1 MYILLCHSILVNPTH
16 QLSMFFISSLD
27 LDTLFAAQD
36 ITLLLSYA
44 AYIAIILLHM
54 LKNRGSRKLPTYCLL
69 MTDCFGLIR
78 CLITVAARHNILVWS
93 EADIASLL
101 FLILNTASSTENG
114 FSRIRRSNISQF
126 GTDSRLISTLY
137 SMSTVTSVA
146 VSIAAIYLY
155 YSQQYSDIHL
165 LYRMSELH
173 QWGAVINLFCLLASY
188 VIGKLTYR
196 ELTPKKEIKKPFYKS
211 LRTFGK
217 SIAMWIVFELYARVR
232 QSYPPKTWRDIAEIV
247 GVGFSIGTMY
257 FQIASPDIPFL
268 QEPIYEH
275 LLSEKPPLA
284 AADEF

>member
-1 MYILLCHSILVNPTH
+1 ML
-16 QLSMFFISSLD
+16 FISSFD
-27 LDTLFAAQD
+27 LETLFAAHGL
-36 ITLLLSYA
+36 TALLSDA

-69 MTDCFGLIR
+69 MTDCFGLISS
-78 CLITVAARHNILVWS
+78 LITVAARHNILVWS

-101 FLILNTASSTENG
+101 FLYLNTASSTENV
-114 FSRIRRSNISQF
+114 FSRIRRSNIAQF

-137 SMSTVTSVA
+137 FMSTVTSVA
-146 VSIAAIYLY
+146 VSIAAIYSY
-155 YSQQYSDIHL
+155 YSQQYSGIHL
-165 LYRMSELH
+165 LYRMAELH
-173 QWGAVINLFCLLASY
+173 RWGAFINLFFVLASH
-188 VIGKLTYR
+188 VIGKLPYR
-196 ELTPKKEIKKPFYKS
+196 GLTPKKEIKKPFYKS
-211 LRTFGK
+211 LRIFGK
-217 SIAMWIVFELYARVR
+217 GITMWIVCEIYAIVR
-232 QSYPPKTWRDIAEIV
+232 QSYPLKTWRDIIEIL